1 MVGPIA
7 SGKSTVLRLLRDL
20 GAETCSADE
29 LARELTAP
37 GRPALEQIIE
47 EFGERYRRG
56 DGSLDRQGLAEL
68 IFESSAARER
78 LEAILHPAI
87 LNRMS
92 AWLSGLGERSDPPR
106 VAAVEVLRLPRS
118 LRARELFDVVWLC
131 RAAEPVRLRRLMERD
146 GLTEAQ
152 ARGRLEAQRS
162 QEIEDCEPDLILD
175 TEGTVVEVDAQVRRA
190 WPALL
195 SSGPSPGP

>member
-1 MVGPIA
+1 MWPEIREPGAQNSKPATRSPKPVIALAVVGPIA

-68 IFESSAARER
+68 IFESSAARE
-78 LEAILHPAI
+78 
-87 LNRMS
+87 
-92 AWLSGLGERSDPPR
+92 
-106 VAAVEVLRLPRS
+106 
-118 LRARELFDVVWLC
+118 
-131 RAAEPVRLRRLMERD
+131 
-146 GLTEAQ
+146 
-152 ARGRLEAQRS
+152 
-162 QEIEDCEPDLILD
+162 
-175 TEGTVVEVDAQVRRA
+175 
-190 WPALL
+190 
-195 SSGPSPGP
+195 